1 MQEETGAPRRRRAD
15 LVRGVIRASGSG
27 ARGRGRIESMTA
39 LRFRM
44 TVRSTTLELPELAP
58 LVGHRVEML
67 VREEG
72 ADAWPEGWFEA
83 TAGAIPDFVRP
94 PQPEPERRPPVEP

>member
-1 MQEETGAPRRRRAD
+1 MTP
-15 LVRGVIRASGSG
+15 IRI
-27 ARGRGRIESMTA
+27 RT
-39 LRFRM
+39 

-72 ADAWPEGWFEA
+72 ADVWPDGWFDA
-83 TAGAIPDFVRP
+83 TAGAIPDLVRP
-94 PQPEPERRPPVEP
+94 PQPEPEQRADVEP

>member
-1 MQEETGAPRRRRAD
+1 MTP
-15 LVRGVIRASGSG
+15 IRI
-27 ARGRGRIESMTA
+27 RT
-39 LRFRM
+39 

-72 ADAWPEGWFEA
+72 ADVWPDGWFEA
-83 TAGAIPDFVRP
+83 TAGAMPDLVRP
-94 PQPEPERRPPVEP
+94 PQPEPEQRADAEP